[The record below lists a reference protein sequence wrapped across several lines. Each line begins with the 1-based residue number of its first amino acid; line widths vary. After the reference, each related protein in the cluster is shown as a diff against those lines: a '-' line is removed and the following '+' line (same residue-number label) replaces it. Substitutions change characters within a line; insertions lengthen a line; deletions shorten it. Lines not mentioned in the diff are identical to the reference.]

1 MNDFENFIYQPQII
15 DRHVKHQITETEG
28 LKSRYLR
35 LKNNFTKQMYLDS
48 KKKIP
53 DLMIEYESTYD
64 SVVEWLYNNLK
75 NEEAEILELRYLQ
88 DLSIKEISIQL
99 HLSDGGA
106 RERIKRAMK
115 KAEQIYNTNL
125 GRSKNGKLN
134 ITL

>member
-15 DRHVKHQITETEG
+15 DRRVKHQITETEG
-28 LKSRYLR
+28 LKSRSLR

-53 DLMIEYESTYD
+53 ELMIEYESAYD